1 MGIRISPKPRTAPAA
16 SAEPLPPALA
26 DGLLRLHAALTLR
39 DLWRA
44 LRFLTRDALSSNSLT
59 FEVGHGADGLAR
71 KVYRQAHAYTAREQ
85 RSEHP
90 LRAWLASH
98 AGAPACRL
106 SDVAAASELVGTP
119 FHERVMRREGWDK
132 LLCIASWGGRQLQGT
147 LNFHRGAGLADF
159 SPRELRLAEAFQPHF
174 QTALTRVLAYEEAG
188 YLAEHFASMLEEV
201 PVGLLLLD
209 WDFRPLWYNGEAA
222 HVCAVWNH
230 GERRAAALNPRRA
243 FRVPPA
249 LARACAE
256 MRSAWEA
263 SGGPRRSLA
272 QAPRVLSVGG
282 LGLHAQLA
290 VRALGANSLLLPA
303 FQIQLDYRRPRGDR
317 HRPLSPGQLAL
328 LARLSK
334 REREVAMRVREGLR
348 TGEIATELGRSPHT
362 IKVQI
367 SSIFAKLGVRSR
379 SRVAMLLNR

>member
-1 MGIRISPKPRTAPAA
+1 MGFQIPPKARPAPA
-16 SAEPLPPALA
+16 SSPEPLPQALA
-26 DGLLRLHAALTLR
+26 DSLPRLHAALTLR
-39 DLWRA
+39 ELWRA
-44 LRFLTRDALSSNSLT
+44 LRYLAREALSSNSLT

-71 KVYRQAHAYTAREQ
+71 KVYRQAHPYTAREQ
-85 RSEHP
+85 RSDHP
-90 LRAWLASH
+90 VRAWLLSH

-106 SDVAAASELVGTP
+106 SDVAPASELAGTP

-132 LLCIASWGGRQLQGT
+132 ILCVASWGGRELQGT

-159 SPRELRLAEAFQPHF
+159 SSREMRLAEAFQPHF

-188 YLAEHFASMLEEV
+188 HLAAHFASMLEEV
-201 PVGLLLLD
+201 PIGLLLLD
-209 WDFRPLWYNGEAA
+209 WDLRPLWYNGEAA

-256 MRSAWEA
+256 MRGAWA
-263 SGGPRRSLA
+263 AAGGARRGQA
-272 QAPRVLSVGG
+272 QAPRVLSVAG

-290 VRALGANSLLLPA
+290 VRALGANPLLQPA
-303 FQIQLDYRRPRGDR
+303 FQVQLDYRRPRGDR
-317 HRPLSPGQLAL
+317 HRPLSPGQVAL

-348 TGEIATELGRSPHT
+348 TGEIAAELGRSPHT

-367 SSIFAKLGVRSR
+367 SSIFAKLGVASR